1 MVKYVKYVNFS
12 NKCRFCA
19 ALIRGRHLFEARCL
33 LKEIRYTDKTLGVK
47 AIDSRITEA
56 VLQTIDSNRDRSI
69 TIKRLDYNLES
80 GT

>member
-1 MVKYVKYVNFS
+1 MQIPAD
-12 NKCRFCA
+12 A

-33 LKEIRYTDKTLGVK
+33 LKEIRYTEKTLGLK

-56 VLQTIDSNRDRSI
+56 VLQAIDSDSDRSI